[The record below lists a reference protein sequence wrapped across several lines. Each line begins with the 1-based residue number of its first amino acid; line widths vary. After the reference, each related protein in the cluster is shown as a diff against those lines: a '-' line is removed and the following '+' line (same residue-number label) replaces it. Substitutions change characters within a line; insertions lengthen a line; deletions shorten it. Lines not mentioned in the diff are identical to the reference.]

1 MKRKYVIPA
10 AICCLLLFVSKY
22 SYAAADTELKRKVD
36 SLFVIA
42 SSGEV
47 KYRDMVEPAKDSIAA
62 IGADA
67 VPILVDKFTTKSARE
82 RLTIINILK
91 KIGSPAV
98 PYLITALRRPDGL
111 VVQRV
116 CWALGDIGDTAAVEP
131 LIGVAGHSHW
141 QVREQTVGALGKIG
155 DRRADEA
162 SVIALSDLIGQ
173 VRKAAVVSC
182 GKLTIERSLEQLV
195 HALGDEFYGAR
206 LAAVEAL
213 LKMGTTKAL
222 AVLADS
228 MESENDFVGDLGCYV
243 LGEFGTDEAIELLM
257 AQTKS
262 PDADR
267 RAHAEVAIIKADPQ
281 DNCGYHQ
288 SLIDREADR
297 LNRLKIES
305 ALYSAQNAR

>member
-1 MKRKYVIPA
+1 MNCKYVIPSA
-10 AICCLLLFVSKY
+10 ACCLLLLTVMTSL
-22 SYAAADTELKRKVD
+22 AAADTELKRKVD

-62 IGADA
+62 IGTDA

-82 RLTIINILK
+82 RWTIIKILE

-98 PYLITALRRPDGL
+98 PYLVTALKRPNGL

-116 CWALGDIGDTAAVEP
+116 CWALGDIADTAAVDP
-131 LIGVAGHSHW
+131 LIGVTGHSRW
-141 QVREQTVGALGKIG
+141 QVRDQAVGALGKIG

-162 SVIALSDLIGQ
+162 AVVALRDPIGQ

-182 GKLTIERSLEQLV
+182 GKLIVEGSIEQLL
-195 HALGDEFYGAR
+195 HILGDEFYGAR
-206 LAAVEAL
+206 LAAAEAL
-213 LKMGTTKAL
+213 LKMDTGKVMA
-222 AVLADS
+222 ALADS
-228 MESENDFVGDLGCYV
+228 MESVNDFVGNLGCHI
-243 LGEFGTDEAIELLM
+243 LGQFGTDEAIELLM
-257 AQTKS
+257 TQTES
-262 PDADR
+262 SDSDR
-267 RAHAEVAIIKADPQ
+267 RAHAAVAVIKADPQ

-288 SLIDREADR
+288 LLIDRETDR

-305 ALYSAQNAR
+305 ARSSAQDAR

>member
-1 MKRKYVIPA
+1 MNCKYVIPA
-10 AICCLLLFVSKY
+10 ATWCLLLLVMTY
-22 SYAAADTELKRKVD
+22 SHAAADTELNRKVD

-82 RLTIINILK
+82 RWTIIKILE

-98 PYLITALRRPDGL
+98 PYLVTALKRPNGL

-116 CWALGDIGDTAAVEP
+116 CWALGDIADTAAVDP
-131 LIGVAGHSHW
+131 LIGVACHSRW
-141 QVREQTVGALGKIG
+141 QVRDQAVGALGKIG

-162 SVIALSDLIGQ
+162 AVVALRDPIGQ

-182 GKLTIERSLEQLV
+182 GKLTVEGSIEQLV
-195 HALGDEFYGAR
+195 HILGDEFYGAR
-206 LAAVEAL
+206 LAAAEAL
-213 LKMGTTKAL
+213 LKMDTGKVMA
-222 AVLADS
+222 ALADS
-228 MESENDFVGDLGCYV
+228 IESENGFVGDLGCYI
-243 LGEFGTDEAIELLM
+243 LGQFGTDEAIELLM
-257 AQTKS
+257 TQTES
-262 PDADR
+262 PDTDR
-267 RAHAEVAIIKADPQ
+267 RGHAATAIIKADPQ

-288 SLIDREADR
+288 LLIDRETDR

-305 ALYSAQNAR
+305 ARSSAQDAR